1 MAFKVDVHRLGERH
15 GTTGIYIRATAPD
28 GGFGTYDIA
37 ELDRASLRDWLRSR
51 GGDNLWAE
59 NTVFILLGHEPWAPN
74 EGQYVPE
81 VVVVKKD

>member
-1 MAFKVDVHRLGERH
+1 
-15 GTTGIYIRATAPD
+15 
-28 GGFGTYDIA
+28 
-37 ELDRASLRDWLRSR
+37 LRSR

-74 EGQYVPE
+74 EGTYVPE